1 VLTLSTREQHIRRE
15 RATSN
20 ICTNQ
25 GLLALAFTI
34 RASLLGKTGFVE
46 VGKQC
51 LAKAHYL
58 RSELLKLEGIE
69 AAFSGASYFNE
80 FAIKVSGGAGAG
92 AKLLAH
98 LESNDVLGGIDL
110 GQFEASLSDTL
121 LIAVT
126 EQHTREDLDRLIELV
141 KTR

>member
-1 VLTLSTREQHIRRE
+1 TREQHIRRE

-34 RASLLGKTGFVE
+34 RASLLGKSGFVE

-58 RSELLKLEGIE
+58 RSELLKLDGIE
-69 AAFSGASYFNE
+69 SPFGEASYFNE
-80 FAIKVSGGAGAG
+80 FAIRVKGSADA
-92 AKLLAH
+92 ASQLLTH
-98 LESNDVLGGIDL
+98 LESQGVLGGIDL
-110 GQFEASLSDTL
+110 GQFEPQLAGTIL
-121 LIAVT
+121 LAVT
-126 EQHTREDLDRLIELV
+126 EQHTREDLDRLIELI
-141 KTR
+141 KN